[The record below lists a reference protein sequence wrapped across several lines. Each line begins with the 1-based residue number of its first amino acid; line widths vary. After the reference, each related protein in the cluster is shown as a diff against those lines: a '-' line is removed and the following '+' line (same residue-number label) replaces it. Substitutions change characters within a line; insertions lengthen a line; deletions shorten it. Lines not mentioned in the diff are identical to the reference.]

1 MFVGHPH
8 PVTHHVRPTP
18 QSRHPANRPTH
29 SLPPLRAKLNH
40 VKWTRQPREPP
51 SSRSTTCPNARSPAI
66 VTAPAR
72 SICSPFSS
80 PPTASLTKFF
90 DAISITSQTQE
101 AVSLIDWKPLTAIAL
116 PFLLQHRSHSA
127 KDRSLSV
134 VGTVSFRARFAMGI
148 ELADIQRCGVS
159 INV

>member
-1 MFVGHPH
+1 MNDITHNGFKQYFNCFEQCTWMLIEQILMKYEN
-8 PVTHHVRPTP
+8 VTVTG
-18 QSRHPANRPTH
+18 H
-29 SLPPLRAKLNH
+29 SLGGAMALLFF
-40 VKWTRQPREPP
+40 VKFHQKFLEAGV
-51 SSRSTTCPNARSPAI
+51 NLKV
-66 VTAPAR
+66 VT
-72 SICSPFSS
+72 FSS